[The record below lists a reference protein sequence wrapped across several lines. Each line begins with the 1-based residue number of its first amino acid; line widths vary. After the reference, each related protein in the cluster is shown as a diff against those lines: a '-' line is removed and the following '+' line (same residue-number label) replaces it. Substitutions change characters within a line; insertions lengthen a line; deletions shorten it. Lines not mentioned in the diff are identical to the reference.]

1 MPRPPTLREVDA
13 RVILDHLAAADPRL
27 GAVITAAGPLTLVPR
42 DRRSPFEE
50 LFRAIVYQ
58 QLSGQAAATILA
70 RVLMALDG
78 GRRVPSPERVLA
90 APPAVLRGAG
100 LSEAKTRAVQD
111 LARQR
116 LAGVVPSLAEARRME
131 DDELVARLVQ
141 VRGVGPWTVQMFLMF
156 GLGRLDV
163 LPTADLGVQKGVQRI
178 HRLRTLPTPE
188 RVARFG
194 ARWAPYRTV
203 ASWYCWRA
211 TELDTIPPPR
221 G

>member
-1 MPRPPTLREVDA
+1 MPRPPTLRDIDA
-13 RVILDHLAAADPRL
+13 RVVLDHLADADPRL
-27 GAVITAAGPLTLVPR
+27 GAVIAAAGPLTLAPR

-70 RVLMALDG
+70 RVLAALG
-78 GRRVPSPERVLA
+78 AGRRVPAPELVLA
-90 APPAVLRGAG
+90 TPPAVLRGAG

-116 LAGVVPSLAEARRME
+116 LGGVVPSLAEARRMT
-131 DDELVARLVQ
+131 DDDLIARLVQ

-163 LPTADLGVQKGVQRI
+163 LPTGDLGVQKGVQRI
-178 HRLRTLPTPE
+178 HRLRAVPTPE
-188 RVARFG
+188 RVERVG

-211 TELDTIPPPR
+211 TELDTIPTPH

>member
-1 MPRPPTLREVDA
+1 MPRPLTLRDVDPTA
-13 RVILDHLAAADPRL
+13 VLAYLREADPRL
-27 GAVITAAGPLTLVPR
+27 GAVIAVAGPLTLVPR

-70 RVLMALDG
+70 RVLAALG
-78 GRRVPSPERVLA
+78 SGRRVPAPDQVLA
-90 APPAVLRGAG
+90 TPPAVLRGAG

-116 LAGVVPSLAEARRME
+116 LAGVVPSLAEARRM
-131 DDELVARLVQ
+131 DDADLVAQLVQ

-163 LPTADLGVQKGVQRI
+163 LPTGDLGVQKGVQRI
-178 HRLRTLPTPE
+178 HRLRAPPTPDRVE
-188 RVARFG
+188 RLG
-194 ARWAPYRTV
+194 TRWAPYRTV

-211 TELDTIPPPR
+211 TELETLPAPR